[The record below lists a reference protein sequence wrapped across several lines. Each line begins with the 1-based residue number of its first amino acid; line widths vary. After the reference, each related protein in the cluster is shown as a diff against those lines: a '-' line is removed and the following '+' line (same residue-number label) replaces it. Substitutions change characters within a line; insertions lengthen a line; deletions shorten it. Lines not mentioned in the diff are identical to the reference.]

1 MEVMVTGEI
10 ENVIVKEKKVP
21 QWYLD
26 REEFNW
32 EFDVIWEV
40 GEN

>member
-1 MEVMVTGEI
+1 MVTVEI
-10 ENVIVKEKKVP
+10 ENVVKGKEKVP

-32 EFDVIWEV
+32 EFDVIWEAR
-40 GEN
+40 